1 MNVDTQDLIYDAF
14 GDLPICWGNQGG
26 HAYTHLNTEG
36 IICTRIEAEQISQLR
51 LRGLRHAPFLQTRST
66 THRPNAV
73 ESPARHVTKQ
83 AARND
88 LRDALYASHKYSGAL
103 TMTRVI
109 HSARPLASIRVLIVD
124 FHWEYMTRDQKGEI

>member
-1 MNVDTQDLIYDAF
+1 MEMEISMYCHPRYESDYAIPPTPAPTEVHA
-14 GDLPICWGNQGG
+14 
-26 HAYTHLNTEG
+26 HAYRTHNY
-36 IICTRIEAEQISQLR
+36 A
-51 LRGLRHAPFLQTRST
+51 HFLQTRST

-88 LRDALYASHKYSGAL
+88 LRDALYASHKYSDAL

-109 HSARPLASIRVLIVD
+109 HSARPLASIMVLIVD